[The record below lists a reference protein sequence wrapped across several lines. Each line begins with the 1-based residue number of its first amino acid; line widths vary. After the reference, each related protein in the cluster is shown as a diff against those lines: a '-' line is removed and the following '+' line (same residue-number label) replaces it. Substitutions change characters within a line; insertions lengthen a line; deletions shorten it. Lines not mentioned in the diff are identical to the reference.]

1 MKTSRVN
8 IQTIKKMER
17 VLQVC
22 GDVTRL
28 KIMLSLLND
37 RECSCCCGELRC
49 CGKCKTLSCMI
60 ERCVSEI
67 VEETKCSQSLVSHQ
81 LKVLKDLDVVKT
93 RKEGLRVYYSL
104 KDGHIKE
111 ILNTLKEHVEE
122 M

>member
-67 VEETKCSQSLVSHQ
+67 VVETGCSQSLVSHQ
-81 LKVLKDLDVVKT
+81 LKVLRDLDVVKA

>member
-1 MKTSRVN
+1 MKNQRVN

-37 RECSCCCGELRC
+37 HECSCCCGELRC
-49 CGKCKTLSCMI
+49 CGKCKVLSCMI

-67 VEETKCSQSLVSHQ
+67 VDETKCSQSLVSHQ
-81 LKVLKDLDVVKT
+81 LKVLKDLDVVKA

-122 M
+122 I

>member
-37 RECSCCCGELRC
+37 NECSCCCGELRC

-81 LKVLKDLDVVKT
+81 LKVLRDLDVVKC

>member
-1 MKTSRVN
+1 MKIQRVN

-67 VEETKCSQSLVSHQ
+67 VEETNCSQSLVSHQ
-81 LKVLKDLDVVKT
+81 LKVLRDLDVVKS
-93 RKEGLRVYYSL
+93 RKDGLRVYYSL

-111 ILNTLKEHVEE
+111 VLNTLKEHVEE

>member
-1 MKTSRVN
+1 MKNQRVN

-37 RECSCCCGELRC
+37 HECSCCCGELRC

-60 ERCVSEI
+60 ERCVTEI

-81 LKVLKDLDVVKT
+81 LKVLRDLDVVKS

>member
-1 MKTSRVN
+1 MKTSRIN

-81 LKVLKDLDVVKT
+81 LKVLRDLDVVKS

>member
-1 MKTSRVN
+1 MKNQRVN
-8 IQTIKKMER
+8 IQTIKNMER

-67 VEETKCSQSLVSHQ
+67 VEETNCSQSLVSHQ
-81 LKVLKDLDVVKT
+81 LKVLRDLDVVKS
-93 RKEGLRVYYSL
+93 RKDGLRVYYSL

>member
-1 MKTSRVN
+1 MKNQRVN

-17 VLQVC
+17 ILQVC

-37 RECSCCCGELRC
+37 HECSCCCGELRC

-81 LKVLKDLDVVKT
+81 LKVLKDLDVVKS

>member
-1 MKTSRVN
+1 MKNQRVN

-81 LKVLKDLDVVKT
+81 LKVLRDLDVVKS
-93 RKEGLRVYYSL
+93 RKDGLRVYYSL

>member
-1 MKTSRVN
+1 MKNQRVN

-37 RECSCCCGELRC
+37 HECSCCCGELRC
-49 CGKCKTLSCMI
+49 CGKCKTLSCMV

-81 LKVLKDLDVVKT
+81 LKVLRDLDVVKS

>member
-81 LKVLKDLDVVKT
+81 LKVLRDLDVVKS

-104 KDGHIKE
+104 KDGHIRE
-111 ILNTLKEHVEE
+111 VLNTLKEHVEE

>member
-1 MKTSRVN
+1 MKNQRVN

-81 LKVLKDLDVVKT
+81 LKVLKDLDVVKF

>member
-1 MKTSRVN
+1 MKNQRVN

-37 RECSCCCGELRC
+37 RECSCCCSELRC

-67 VEETKCSQSLVSHQ
+67 VEETNCSQSLVSHQ
-81 LKVLKDLDVVKT
+81 LKVLRDLDVVKS
-93 RKEGLRVYYSL
+93 RKDGLRVYYSL

>member
-22 GDVTRL
+22 GDITRL

-81 LKVLKDLDVVKT
+81 LKVLRDLDVVKS
-93 RKEGLRVYYSL
+93 RKDGLRVYYSL

>member
-1 MKTSRVN
+1 MKTTRLN

-67 VEETKCSQSLVSHQ
+67 VEETNCSQSLVSHQ
-81 LKVLKDLDVVKT
+81 LKVLRDLDVVKS
-93 RKEGLRVYYSL
+93 RKDGLRVYYSL

>member
-1 MKTSRVN
+1 MKKNKVN

-17 VLQVC
+17 ILAGC
-22 GDVTRL
+22 ADATRL
-28 KIMLSLLND
+28 KIMLSLLD
-37 RECSCCCGELRC
+37 DHECTCCCGELSC

-67 VEETKCSQSLVSHQ
+67 VKETGCSQSLVSHQ
-81 LKVLKDLDVVKT
+81 LKVLKDLDVVKS

-111 ILNTLKEHVEE
+111 LINLLIEHVEE
-122 M
+122 R

>member
-1 MKTSRVN
+1 MKNQIVN

-81 LKVLKDLDVVKT
+81 LKVLRDLDVVKS
-93 RKEGLRVYYSL
+93 RKDGLRVYYSL

>member
-1 MKTSRVN
+1 MKNQRIN

-81 LKVLKDLDVVKT
+81 LKVLRDLDVVKS
-93 RKEGLRVYYSL
+93 RKDGLRVYYSL

>member
-1 MKTSRVN
+1 MKNQRVN

-67 VEETKCSQSLVSHQ
+67 VEETNCSQSLVSHQ
-81 LKVLKDLDVVKT
+81 LKVLRDLDVVKS
-93 RKEGLRVYYSL
+93 RKDGLRVYYSL

>member
-1 MKTSRVN
+1 MKNQRVN

-37 RECSCCCGELRC
+37 HECSCCCGELRC

-81 LKVLKDLDVVKT
+81 LKVLKDLDVVKS

>member
-1 MKTSRVN
+1 MKASRIN

-22 GDVTRL
+22 GDATRL

-49 CGKCKTLSCMI
+49 CGKCKTLSCMV

-81 LKVLKDLDVVKT
+81 LKVLRDIDVVKA
-93 RKEGLRVYYSL
+93 RKQGLRVYYSL

>member
-1 MKTSRVN
+1 MKTTRVN

-81 LKVLKDLDVVKT
+81 LKVLRDLDVVKS
-93 RKEGLRVYYSL
+93 RKDGLRVYYSL

-122 M
+122 I